1 MWKIVGKDLKE
12 RYLRENKIILFY
24 SDVKGFHRDIST
36 KDSRAAWDELLA
48 KIGEAGDAFWTRD
61 IGEILNHIWV
71 ETDFWTLRYIQLFVQ
86 KFRDLKGSSR
96 QAQKGR
102 NFCSRHNH
110 KVCNHCSWAKE
121 KHTFFLQDI
130 FFMYFGLSY
139 VYLDIFH
146 TWCFF
151 LQIWLSLKTFQNILK
166 SSEHINSIWNPL
178 AGKFQIIRKYQDSYE
193 TIRKVSKSSGNIL
206 AALKLWRKF

>member
-1 MWKIVGKDLKE
+1 MIV
-12 RYLRENKIILFY
+12 LRDIWGENNFVLYWCEKIILFY
-24 SDVKGFHRDIST
+24 SDVKGCHRDISM
-36 KDSRAAWDELLA
+36 KDSRAARDELLA

-110 KVCNHCSWAKE
+110 KVCNHCSWAEE

-130 FFMYFGLSY
+130 FFMYFFKILCFPWYISY
-139 VYLDIFH
+139 LE
-146 TWCFF
+146 FF
-151 LQIWLSLKTFQNILK
+151 LQI
-166 SSEHINSIWNPL
+166 
-178 AGKFQIIRKYQDSYE
+178 
-193 TIRKVSKSSGNIL
+193 
-206 AALKLWRKF
+206 